1 MTLHARHRSARA
13 HAVLQSAS
21 VAICI
26 CVVQAAM
33 VAEAADVL
41 TPPVRR
47 HTLTVAPGQ
56 ASVATPTT
64 PAIDSRVP
72 DADVAESN
80 SLSIEPARPY
90 RWIASPGQSFV
101 VTVRGDAADAAVL
114 TVWDWENRPVA
125 QAAFSTPFVEEVEVR
140 AEGRGTYLL
149 TLDAMRGGI
158 CESRLARSFSVCPDN
173 ASRRPLWGKSG
184 FWIGQCS
191 FPGWQDAMLR
201 GRRVHPVGLTADESR
216 ELDAELVARMG
227 VTLAR
232 INLPV
237 RRLDAEGMD
246 LDFGVADRC
255 VDAYVGRGLRLD
267 LQLFGPSGAGA
278 GPVLDQYV
286 GVQATAIL
294 PLKEAPFRHFVRET
308 VGRYGKH
315 CAFIQIGNEPGNPH
329 QYQGTAE
336 EFADQVRQAVDEI
349 RRLDPGLPITN
360 GGYCLINED
369 TRRVIREVRGQTDF
383 VSYHWH
389 GDPKGLA
396 TFWAE
401 IDRMHGDAGYLGV
414 KYANTEMGATMPT
427 LASERTHAVWELQK
441 LLHCWAHGHAGVLL
455 YSSRE
460 LWWPRQY
467 SYDGVSDY
475 GFVDHFFCPRFAYG
489 AASAFLDRYAG
500 FRFERILRESETL
513 CAYGF
518 RSGTQRMIALF
529 APHGTTTV
537 EIGSDAHSAQVLDP
551 MGNASPADTPNRLTV
566 RVGEYPLSVLL
577 NNATRVELHD

>member
-1 MTLHARHRSARA
+1 MKTLHGRHKPICKRSTLRWAG
-13 HAVLQSAS
+13 
-21 VAICI
+21 VAICM
-26 CVVQAAM
+26 CGLQALG
-33 VAEAADVL
+33 ADGPA
-41 TPPVRR
+41 TQVRR
-47 HTLTVAPGQ
+47 QVLGLAAGQ
-56 ASVATPTT
+56 PSVATPRT
-64 PAIDSRVP
+64 PAIEARIL

-80 SLSIEPARPY
+80 SLSIEPLRPY

-101 VTVRGDAADAAVL
+101 VTVRGDTADSAVL
-114 TVWDWENRPVA
+114 TVWNWENRPVA
-125 QAAFSTPFVEEVEVR
+125 QAMFSTPFVEEVEFR
-140 AEGRGTYLL
+140 CEGRGTYLL
-149 TLDAMRGGI
+149 TLDAMRGAT

-173 ASRRPLWGKSG
+173 ASRRSLWGRSG

-191 FPGWQDAMLR
+191 FPGWQDAVLR

-227 VTLAR
+227 VHLAR

-246 LDFGVADRC
+246 LDFSNADRC
-255 VDAYVGRGLRLD
+255 VDAYVSRGLRLD
-267 LQLFGPSGAGA
+267 LQLFGPSGEGP
-278 GPVLDQYV
+278 GPVVDQYV
-286 GVQATAIL
+286 GVPSTAIV

-315 CAFIQIGNEPGNPH
+315 CAFIQVGNEPGNPH

-336 EFADQVRQAVDEI
+336 EFAEQVRQASDEV
-349 RRLDPGLPITN
+349 RRLYPGLPITN
-360 GGYCLINED
+360 GGYCLINDD
-369 TRRVIREVRGQTDF
+369 TRRVIREVRGRTDF

-389 GDPKGLA
+389 GDPQGLV
-396 TFWAE
+396 TFWGE
-401 IDRMHGDAGYLGV
+401 IDRMHGDAGYLGL

-427 LASERTHAVWELQK
+427 LTSERTHAVWELQK
-441 LLHCWAHGHAGVLL
+441 LLHCWAHGHLGVLL

-460 LWWPRQY
+460 LWWPRLY
-467 SYDGVSDY
+467 SFNGVSDY

-489 AASAFLDRYAG
+489 AASALLDRYAG
-500 FRFERILRESETL
+500 FRFERILRESEML

-529 APHGTTTV
+529 TPQGTADV
-537 EIGSDAHSAQVLDP
+537 EIRSDARSAQVLDP
-551 MGNASPADTPNRLTV
+551 MGNASPADTPNRLRL

-577 NNATRVELHD
+577 NEATHLEVHD